1 MSLFSTALH
10 GVEVLLALG
19 MFGAGG
25 SKIGGVESQV
35 TEFQRYGYPQWFR
48 LATGSIELL
57 AGVVLVAGLFVTPV
71 LALVGSLLVATT
83 MAGAVITHIRMEDS
97 AADIAPSVILLAL
110 ALMVCVYHLSS
121 L

>member
-19 MFGAGG
+19 MLGAGG

-57 AGVVLVAGLFVTPV
+57 AGVVLVAGLFVQPV
-71 LALVGSLLVATT
+71 LALGGSLLIVAT
-83 MAGAVITHIRMEDS
+83 MAGAVVTHVRMEDS

-110 ALMVCVYHLSS
+110 ALIVSVYHMGTL
-121 L
+121 